1 MEIIE
6 GEVKQNEN
14 RIVSLFAEKLDIID
28 TEIVVIPEMWNT
40 GYDLKNVAQKAD
52 INLKSTFPFIQSLAI
67 KY

>member
-14 RIVSLFAEKLDIID
+14 RIVSLFAEKLDID

-52 INLKSTFPFIQSLAI
+52 INLKSTFPFIQSLVI

>member
-14 RIVSLFAEKLDIID
+14 RIVSLFAEKLDID